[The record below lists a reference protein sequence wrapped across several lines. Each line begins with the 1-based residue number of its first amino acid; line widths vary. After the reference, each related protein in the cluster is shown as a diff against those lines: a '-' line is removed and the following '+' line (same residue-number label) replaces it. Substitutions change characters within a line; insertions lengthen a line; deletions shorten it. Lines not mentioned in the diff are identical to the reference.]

1 MKQHDST
8 ARKNWTVRQN
18 VLDAVNELIDE
29 LDGIQQQISE
39 QALEHVHS
47 NEVIL
52 TFGSCRS
59 VHLFL
64 REAAKKRRFQVVVAE
79 GAPGYEGQKLARE
92 LATDGVPT
100 TCITDS
106 AVFAMM
112 ARANMVLMGAHAVLA
127 NGGML
132 GQSGSH
138 MVALAA
144 ARHAVPVV
152 VLTGMH
158 KLSPVFPHDEDTTLN
173 DLGSPCDILDFDAIA
188 DSLSADGTGVGPDL
202 HAVNPQLSYIPPH
215 LISLFI
221 TNDGCAALMKQAAL
235 SQQHQTP
242 DVCAPSCQ
250 VPLPVVRVQAADG
263 DVQPGGLQF
272 VAMRSER
279 GRTDPVR
286 GHGRGPREGHACAR
300 ACVVVNTPHNR
311 NGRHAA

>member
-52 TFGSCRS
+52 TFGYCRS

-221 TNDGCAALMKQAAL
+221 TNDGCAALIRQAAL
-235 SQQHQTP
+235 SQQHLTP
-242 DVCAPSCQ
+242 DVCDPHARCHCPSY
-250 VPLPVVRVQAADG
+250 VYRLLTEMYSPEDYNL
-263 DVQPGGLQF
+263 
-272 VAMRSER
+272 
-279 GRTDPVR
+279 
-286 GHGRGPREGHACAR
+286 
-300 ACVVVNTPHNR
+300 
-311 NGRHAA
+311 